1 MTNLRKEARG
11 RECQVRSAVCCF
23 DPETTVL
30 AHVRM
35 SGISGMGYK
44 APDLLGAW
52 ACAACHTLVDTGRY
66 ATRDAEGREIHSV
79 ELLPDE
85 RDLLLLRGVMRT
97 QAQLIREDKLLCE

>member
-1 MTNLRKEARG
+1 MTDLRQEARG

-23 DPETTVL
+23 DPDTTVL

-52 ACAACHTLVDTGRY
+52 ACVACHTLVDTDRY
-66 ATRDAEGREIHSV
+66 GDV

-85 RDLLLLRGVMRT
+85 CDLLLLRGLVRT